1 MTFSSPLDISNSPS
15 ECSAATAVVDS
26 HGNIDV
32 AVSHSTPGP
41 FLPAPSENVVFR
53 STANQGASFS
63 SPTNVSGAPR
73 FFDVSDLKIAAGS
86 HGDIY
91 IGWGSLFFAHSQNG
105 GVNFSSPEILG
116 PSSSNSLALAAGPSG
131 SVDVAWS
138 GAGDSSENTGFFFN
152 TDIFFERSPRGQK
165 LASANPTD
173 LSGTPTQAE
182 VTPEMVLD
190 SLGDAYLVWQANS
203 SSGTSSQVF
212 FARVPASFSQ
222 PVDFTL
228 TVSPA
233 SAKAVPGETIKF
245 QVVGHDL
252 DDVNLLDLI
261 CSVLPSSALKSGDET
276 VPTGCAFDPTSISK
290 HRSTARLTVTI
301 PSTFLAGTYFLG
313 VSGGSG
319 STVNTDTVQIRV
331 SAPGE

>member
-1 MTFSSPLDISNSPS
+1 
-15 ECSAATAVVDS
+15 
-26 HGNIDV
+26 
-32 AVSHSTPGP
+32 
-41 FLPAPSENVVFR
+41 
-53 STANQGASFS
+53 
-63 SPTNVSGAPR
+63 
-73 FFDVSDLKIAAGS
+73 
-86 HGDIY
+86 
-91 IGWGSLFFAHSQNG
+91 
-105 GVNFSSPEILG
+105 
-116 PSSSNSLALAAGPSG
+116 
-131 SVDVAWS
+131 VDVAWS